1 MPWSDKLSFWAR
13 IRLFCNPRTI
23 ISTLVLFLLFSAE
36 VRPVTLN
43 SPLEPNLTTF
53 VMVKQKDVHR
63 LFKQAMISRR
73 CVTEDLATILWKKC
87 EEACRSLNENIPS
100 QFEAAEIGTYIQE
113 INDTITPLSL
123 EFKSRIDEV
132 SGKRMWALVNT
143 VDGDIA
149 QVATE
154 YSATEITFFK
164 HIIELIVL
172 APADAYSVSSLAAIR
187 EVTNMKASM
196 TKSQAE
202 AALSNFVANGWL
214 YRSDRGRYALSTRS
228 LVELEVYLRRTYEN
242 DVPECSYCT
251 ELVTL
256 GVACN
261 SDDRSCRAVLHR
273 HCYDL
278 LRRSPNNFKC
288 PLCKADWTQGG
299 AVRKI
304 GEDAVPEGFDD
315 TRRRAKRTFYEE
327 EEEEELTAE
336 EEESAVATPP
346 PISKKQKRAGK
357 SRLVK
362 QDSDGEEEE

>member
-1 MPWSDKLSFWAR
+1 
-13 IRLFCNPRTI
+13 
-23 ISTLVLFLLFSAE
+23 
-36 VRPVTLN
+36 
-43 SPLEPNLTTF
+43 
-53 VMVKQKDVHR
+53 MVKQKDVHR

-73 CVTEDLATILWKKC
+73 CVTEELATILWKKC

-132 SGKRMWALVNT
+132 TGKRMWAL
-143 VDGDIA
+143 
-149 QVATE
+149 
-154 YSATEITFFK
+154 
-164 HIIELIVL
+164 IELVVL

-187 EVTNMKASM
+187 EVSNMKASM

-228 LVELEVYLRRTYEN
+228 LIELEIYLRRTYEN

-261 SDDRSCRAVLHR
+261 NDDQSCRAVLHR

-288 PLCKADWTQGG
+288 PLCKADWAQGG
-299 AVRKI
+299 A
-304 GEDAVPEGFDD
+304 
-315 TRRRAKRTFYEE
+315 
-327 EEEEELTAE
+327 
-336 EEESAVATPP
+336 
-346 PISKKQKRAGK
+346 
-357 SRLVK
+357 
-362 QDSDGEEEE
+362 